1 MEETNV
7 ENTHLLSP
15 KIDFVFQVLFG
26 ELGSEFITKE
36 LLEAILGEEISDV
49 DLSKNPVLRR
59 FYREDKMGVLDV
71 IVRFNNNTTCNIE
84 MQMVYTEEIIE
95 RILFYWARAYTRNIK
110 KGKNYNDLE
119 RTIIILI
126 LNGEIPKLKEVEI

>member
-71 IVRFNNNTTCNIE
+71 IVRFNNTQLVI
-84 MQMVYTEEIIE
+84 
-95 RILFYWARAYTRNIK
+95 
-110 KGKNYNDLE
+110 
-119 RTIIILI
+119 
-126 LNGEIPKLKEVEI
+126 